1 MAKRG
6 SFGSRFGTVAAVGG
20 SVIGLGNIWRFPYVA
35 GENGGAAFI
44 LIYLAT
50 SFLISIPIM
59 LSEFSIGRSTR
70 RNPMRAFNKLAP
82 GSKWKLVGYMGIL
95 TAFVILS
102 FYCVIAGWAF
112 EFLKE
117 SVFNQFNG
125 RSADQ
130 IRDSFNGFVA
140 SGWKP
145 VIWTF
150 LFTVASAGIVLSGV
164 EKGIERYTKILMP
177 MLFVLLLGM
186 AVNSLTLDGAQ
197 AGIEFLLKPDFSKI
211 TGTTVLQALG
221 QSFFSMSLGMGAMIT
236 YGSYLRK
243 NETMPRVGAMVA
255 FSDIT
260 VAILSGLA
268 IFPAVFSFGISPTSG
283 PELVFLTLP
292 NVFAQMTGGY
302 IISVVFFFLL
312 FVAAITSSISL
323 LEVIVLYMTEE
334 LRLSRKRA
342 IFYTASAITVTGSLC
357 ALSMMPGSKLSVAGM
372 NLFDLCDQLSSNV
385 LMPLGGL
392 LIVLFTGWVF
402 SPVKFRNEF
411 TSNLQYGVKIFP
423 LIRFLIK
430 FVIPVVIAIL
440 FLNRI
445 GLL

>member
-1 MAKRG
+1 M
-6 SFGSRFGTVAAVGG
+6 
-20 SVIGLGNIWRFPYVA
+20 A

-125 RSADQ
+125 QSADQ

-177 MLFVLLLGM
+177 MLFVLP
-186 AVNSLTLDGAQ
+186 V
-197 AGIEFLLKPDFSKI
+197 
-211 TGTTVLQALG
+211 
-221 QSFFSMSLGMGAMIT
+221 
-236 YGSYLRK
+236 SY
-243 NETMPRVGAMVA
+243 TH
-255 FSDIT
+255 
-260 VAILSGLA
+260 
-268 IFPAVFSFGISPTSG
+268 
-283 PELVFLTLP
+283 LTLP
-292 NVFAQMTGGY
+292 TN
-302 IISVVFFFLL
+302 
-312 FVAAITSSISL
+312 
-323 LEVIVLYMTEE
+323 
-334 LRLSRKRA
+334 
-342 IFYTASAITVTGSLC
+342 
-357 ALSMMPGSKLSVAGM
+357 
-372 NLFDLCDQLSSNV
+372 
-385 LMPLGGL
+385 
-392 LIVLFTGWVF
+392 
-402 SPVKFRNEF
+402 
-411 TSNLQYGVKIFP
+411 
-423 LIRFLIK
+423 
-430 FVIPVVIAIL
+430 
-440 FLNRI
+440 
-445 GLL
+445 